1 MSGAFRT
8 SLPEPP
14 TGYHAAVQRILPV
27 GLFGAGLLF
36 SLSPWASPA
45 SALALG
51 IVLTVGLR
59 AHWPSWGGGL
69 SGPLLRTGVVLLGF
83 CMSFKEVVDT
93 GVGGLLVAAVTIVGT
108 MGVGFLVGHRLGVS
122 QRVSL
127 LISAG
132 TAVCGGSAIA
142 AVASVIGAL
151 HGEIAVALGTVFV
164 LNAVALYLFPA
175 LGGWLGMEPE
185 AFGLWSGIAI
195 HDLSSVVGAA
205 SQYGDPALQ
214 VATAVKLSR
223 TLWIVPLVLALS
235 FWSQRIAGG
244 EKRPRLQIPY
254 FVLFFL
260 LASLSR
266 DWVPGVAALSPV
278 LGQLAGALLTAAL
291 FVIGTGI
298 RVEMLRQVGWRPMV
312 QGMVLWLFISVA
324 ALGATVL
331 G

>member
-1 MSGAFRT
+1 MAS
-8 SLPEPP
+8 SLQASESDPARQHPAGP
-14 TGYHAAVQRILPV
+14 RRYLALGVFV
-27 GLFGAGLLF
+27 AGLLF
-36 SLSPWASPA
+36 ALSRWASPA

-51 IVLTVGLR
+51 IALTVAFR
-59 AHWPSWGGGL
+59 VSWPSWGSQL

-83 CMSFKEVVDT
+83 CMSFREVVAT
-93 GVGGLLVAAVTIVGT
+93 GADGLAVAAVTIVGT
-108 MGVGFLVGHRLGVS
+108 MGLGFVLGRRLGVGS
-122 QRVSL
+122 RVSA

-142 AVASVIGAL
+142 AAAAAIGAL

-164 LNAVALYLFPA
+164 LNAVALYLFPV
-175 LGGWLGMEPE
+175 LGGWLAMEPE

-205 SQYGDPALQ
+205 SEYGESALQ

-223 TLWIVPLVLALS
+223 TLWIVPLVLVLS
-235 FWSQRIAGG
+235 LWTQRTAGT
-244 EKRPRLQIPY
+244 ETRPRVRVPY

-266 DWVPGVAALSPV
+266 DQIPGVAELSPA
-278 LGQLAGALLTAAL
+278 LEQIARALLTAAL

-298 RVEMLRQVGWRPMV
+298 RLEALRQVGWRPMA
-312 QGMVLWLFISVA
+312 QGVLLWVFISVA

-331 G
+331 S